1 MVFIV
6 MTGSRFVVCP
16 VCGRSVALAL
26 INVHLDSPACNSAPA
41 STPMKKRRLDA
52 PQHEQSIQ
60 HSMPRSAVQLS
71 SAEPFAWICFTGVRQ
86 KTPVLSIQHLR
97 DMLPCEVAP
106 FSASHCSTDTVC
118 KHRLHRI
125 APECHSEP
133 SVQVVVDA
141 LPAKLAEALLSV
153 LLEDSLTYSR
163 GRWRIFD
170 QLKDMPRSTCH
181 YALDNQARSLFVPVL
196 LLYPR
201 RYEFGAQAA
210 LVTPVNGTP
219 APKIASAP

>member
-1 MVFIV
+1 

-41 STPMKKRRLDA
+41 STPTKKRRLDA

-60 HSMPRSAVQLS
+60 HSTPRPAVQLS
-71 SAEPFAWICFTGVRQ
+71 SVEPFAWICFTGVRQ

-106 FSASHCSTDTVC
+106 CQLHIAVLTQFTQHC
-118 KHRLHRI
+118 LHRI
-125 APECHSEP
+125 APEECHTEP

-181 YALDNQARSLFVPVL
+181 YALDSQARSLFIPVL
-196 LLYPR
+196 LLYSR
-201 RYEFGAQAA
+201 RYELGAQAG
-210 LVTPVNGTP
+210 LL
-219 APKIASAP
+219 